1 MKLVGKIRGNNYNN
15 TMSILEKM
23 GYVPLKVEHKIG
35 SNWFILN
42 GRSWVVRYNERKE
55 VAEIYKF

>member
-23 GYVPLKVEHKIG
+23 GYLPLKVEHKIG
-35 SNWFILN
+35 SSWFILN
-42 GRSWVVRYNERKE
+42 GRS
-55 VAEIYKF
+55 